1 MKLAHE
7 RALSSGS
14 GGKEGE
20 RGLGRFCMGEVGR
33 EEKGALVANI
43 LGISVGGREGEKK
56 CCSRTLARRREER
69 CLLVMLHTFSRKR
82 GGGGLCLP
90 PESPRFN

>member
-1 MKLAHE
+1 
-7 RALSSGS
+7 
-14 GGKEGE
+14 
-20 RGLGRFCMGEVGR
+20 MGEVGR

-69 CLLVMLHTFSRKR
+69 CLLVMLPYI
-82 GGGGLCLP
+82 L
-90 PESPRFN
+90 